1 MPWLRH
7 QRCCLPAQPLQ
18 PPSSSPPALLL
29 RRPLASPPTP
39 DARKSRLLPSRRW
52 LTLAPCRLCPCFQM
66 EPGHTCSARTATST
80 SAAGSPHCPFTHTS
94 GSSFGA
100 RSRDRR
106 RLCTGGMQP
115 AVPPPALS
123 LLSSSALPLAQSG
136 NEGKKQRGHS
146 EPAAPRAV
154 AQTCPLRRS
163 QREEGIP
170 QRSPQGHSSNLPIR
184 NSLSSP
190 QRLGRLEIGTAHLNG
205 SVHHPQPTASVRK
218 WQREDMVGGP

>member
-7 QRCCLPAQPLQ
+7 QRCSLPAA
-18 PPSSSPPALLL
+18 PPGSPP
-29 RRPLASPPTP
+29 PPPPGFSPYPRCT
-39 DARKSRLLPSRRW
+39 
-52 LTLAPCRLCPCFQM
+52 
-66 EPGHTCSARTATST
+66 EI
-80 SAAGSPHCPFTHTS
+80 AAV
-94 GSSFGA
+94 A
-100 RSRDRR
+100 
-106 RLCTGGMQP
+106 QP
-115 AVPPPALS
+115 ALAHISPVP
-123 LLSSSALPLAQSG
+123 ALPLFPDGARPHVQCSDSRFHLSRRQPSLPLHAHIREQLWGKEQGQEAAVHRRDAACSASPGSQSPLQLSPAPG
-136 NEGKKQRGHS
+136 SEWQRGQKQRGHS